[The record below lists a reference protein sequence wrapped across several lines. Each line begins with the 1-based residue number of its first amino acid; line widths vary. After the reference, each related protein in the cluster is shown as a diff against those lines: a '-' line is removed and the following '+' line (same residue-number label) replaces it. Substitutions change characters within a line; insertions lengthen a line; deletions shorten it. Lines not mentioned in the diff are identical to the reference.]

1 LLNQKMKTVFL
12 RRSVLALSLAA
23 LSLGGLS
30 LQAHAQDPAKKN
42 LVIGGTAGSN
52 TDQLKQGIVPLLE
65 KKGYTVKVVEFNDY
79 VQPNLALAQG
89 SLDANF
95 FQHQVYLKKFAADQ
109 KLDITELVQGPI
121 APMGVYS
128 TKRKTLAEAKEGDR
142 VTLPNDPSNLAR
154 ALVLLEQNKLITLK
168 TGIDPLRSTEKDV
181 AENPKKLKFIPL
193 EAAQLPRSLGDTEYA
208 IVNGNFAISSGLK
221 LTEAVVLEKTPDY
234 YLNVV
239 AVKTA
244 DKNTQWAKDLSEIY
258 RSKEFKA
265 VVDSKFQGYAKPSF
279 LQ

>member
-1 LLNQKMKTVFL
+1 MKTVFL

-154 ALVLLEQNKLITLK
+154 ALVLLEQNKLVTIK
-168 TGIDPLRSTEKDV
+168 AGVDPIRASEKDV

-239 AVKTA
+239 AVNTA
-244 DKNTQWAKDLSEIY
+244 DKNTQWAKDIAEAY

>member
-1 LLNQKMKTVFL
+1 MHTTML

-23 LSLGGLS
+23 LSVAVLP
-30 LQAHAQDPAKKN
+30 LQAGAQSAKKE

-52 TDQLKQGIVPLLE
+52 IDQLKQGIVPLLE
-65 KKGYTVKVVEFNDY
+65 QKGYKVKLVEFNDY

-95 FQHQVYLKKFAADQ
+95 FQHLVYLKKFSADQ
-109 KLDITELVQGPI
+109 KLDLVELVQGPI
-121 APMGVYS
+121 APLGVYS
-128 TKRKTLAEAKEGDR
+128 TKRKTLAEVKDGDR

-154 ALVLLEQNKLITLK
+154 ALVLLEQNKLVTLK
-168 TGIDPLRSTEKDV
+168 PGIDPLRASEKDV
-181 AENPKKLKFIPL
+181 EQNPRKLKFIPL

-208 IVNGNFAISSGLK
+208 IINGNFAISSGLK
-221 LTEAVVLEKTPDY
+221 LTEAVALEKTPDH

-239 AVKTA
+239 AVKRSDKEAPWARDLA
-244 DKNTQWAKDLSEIY
+244 DAY
-258 RSKEFKA
+258 RSKAFRT

>member
-1 LLNQKMKTVFL
+1 MKTVFL

-52 TDQLKQGIVPLLE
+52 ADQLKQGIVPILE
-65 KKGYTVKVVEFNDY
+65 KKGYKVKLVEFNDY

-109 KLDITELVQGPI
+109 KLDLAELVQGPI

-128 TKRKTLAEAKEGDR
+128 TKRKTLADVKEGDR
-142 VTLPNDPSNLAR
+142 VTVPTGPTNLAR
-154 ALVLLEQNKLITLK
+154 ALGLLE
-168 TGIDPLRSTEKDV
+168 
-181 AENPKKLKFIPL
+181 
-193 EAAQLPRSLGDTEYA
+193 
-208 IVNGNFAISSGLK
+208 
-221 LTEAVVLEKTPDY
+221 
-234 YLNVV
+234 
-239 AVKTA
+239 
-244 DKNTQWAKDLSEIY
+244 
-258 RSKEFKA
+258 
-265 VVDSKFQGYAKPSF
+265 
-279 LQ
+279 

>member
-1 LLNQKMKTVFL
+1 MKNALL

-23 LSLGGLS
+23 LSVGVLPLTA
-30 LQAHAQDPAKKN
+30 QAQDANKKN

-52 TDQLKQGIVPLLE
+52 VDQLKLGIVPILQ
-65 KKGYTVKVVEFNDY
+65 KKGYTVKIVEFNDY

-109 KLDITELVQGPI
+109 KLDIGELVQGPI

-128 TKRKTLAEAKEGDR
+128 TKRKTLAEVKDGDR
-142 VTLPNDPSNLAR
+142 FTLPNDPSNLAR
-154 ALVLLEQNKLITLK
+154 ALLLLEQNKLITIK
-168 TGIDPLRSTEKDV
+168 AGVDPLRASEKDV
-181 AENPKKLKFIPL
+181 DQNPKKLKFIPL

-239 AVKTA
+239 AVKNA
-244 DKNTQWAKDLSEIY
+244 DKNTPWAKDIADAY
-258 RSKEFKA
+258 RSKEFRA
-265 VVDSKFQGYAKPSF
+265 VVDSKFQGYAKPTF